1 MTNFLSVL
9 ALVRT
14 EGFAEEVR
22 GVCAGLAGVR
32 LDARAGTPQSVAA
45 AEAAPDR
52 ILLVE
57 CRTDQPEDRQ
67 ALSRLVRAGGPPVIA
82 IVQGA
87 TIGDVRDL
95 MRLGLVD
102 VLPRPLAAADLG
114 QALEH
119 ARQRLD
125 ALPRNLGR
133 VYSFLRSC
141 GGAGATTL
149 AQQMAVDLLQR
160 GARRGSKGGA
170 KVCLLDFD
178 LQFGNAG
185 LALDLKGPAGLK
197 QILDASSRLDGALFA
212 SAMAH
217 HESGL
222 DVLTT
227 PGEIV
232 PFEALGVDLVER
244 IVALAREQYDHVVI
258 DLPHAWTAWTPSVLA
273 GSSLVSVVLRPTVSG
288 VQRTRCHLALM
299 AEEQL
304 DQVPRLVVANRVERG
319 WGSGWRRRLREAAQA
334 LDHEIAVTVRRDD
347 ETADAARENGKPL
360 RAIKRNS
367 VIEKDVRALVDRA
380 LAMTDAAP
388 QPAAAAAA
396 APAASFLSALL
407 PVPPLKAAR

>member
-1 MTNFLSVL
+1 MTQLLSVL
-9 ALVRT
+9 ALTRT
-14 EGFAEEVR
+14 EGFADEVR
-22 GVCAGLAGVR
+22 RVCAGLAGVR
-32 LDARAGTPQSVAA
+32 LDTRTRTPQAVAA

-57 CRTDQPEDRQ
+57 CRADQPEERQ
-67 ALSRLVRAGGPPVIA
+67 ALSRLVQAGGPPVVA
-82 IVQGA
+82 VVQDA

-95 MRLGLVD
+95 MRLGLAD
-102 VLPRPLAAADLG
+102 VLPRPLAADDLG

-119 ARQRLD
+119 ARRRIE

-149 AQQMAVDLLQR
+149 ALQMAMDLLQR
-160 GARRGSKGGA
+160 DARKGA

-197 QILDASSRLDGALFA
+197 QILEASSRLDGALFA

-227 PGEIV
+227 PGEIM
-232 PFEALGVDLVER
+232 PFEALGIDLVEQ
-244 IVALAREQYDHVVI
+244 ILALAREQYDHVVI
-258 DLPHAWTAWTPSVLA
+258 DLPHAWTGWTPSVLA
-273 GSSLVSVVLRPTVSG
+273 GSSLVSLVLRPTVSG
-288 VQRTRCHLALM
+288 VQRARCHLRLM

-304 DQVPRLVVANRVERG
+304 DHLPKLVVANGVEQG
-319 WGSGWRRRLREAAQA
+319 WGSGWRRRLREAMQA

-367 VIEKDVRALVDRA
+367 VIEKDVHALVDRA
-380 LAMTDAAP
+380 LAMTEAAAP
-388 QPAAAAAA
+388 RTGAA
-396 APAASFLSALL
+396 APAAPSASFLSALL
-407 PVPPLKAAR
+407 SVPPLKTAR